1 MKKFFEIGEEIFRD
15 GEIIK
20 IEREHGGAAYICS
33 VYEITE
39 DDDMV
44 YNRTQYF
51 TVNELRTIERRNNF

>member
-1 MKKFFEIGEEIFRD
+1 MKKFFEIGEEIFCD

-20 IEREHGGAAYICS
+20 IEREHSEGVYDCS

-39 DDDMV
+39 DDDIV
-44 YNRTQYF
+44 YNCDQYF